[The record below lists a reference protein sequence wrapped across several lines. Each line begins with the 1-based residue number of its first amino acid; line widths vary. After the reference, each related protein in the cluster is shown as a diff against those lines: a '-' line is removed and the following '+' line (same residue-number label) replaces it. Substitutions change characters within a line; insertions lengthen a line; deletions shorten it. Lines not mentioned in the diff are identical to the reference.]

1 MNNAITISAVD
12 HWPENPFGGAGGWH
26 AVDFAGVFTR
36 FSQRHKQ
43 IHYSARNF
51 LLVGPI
57 NESDFLSSQLSGGE
71 QVGLLKSHR
80 GFTQ

>member
-1 MNNAITISAVD
+1 MPLPSAPLITGWKIHS
-12 HWPENPFGGAGGWH
+12 GGGGTGKRH
-26 AVDFAGVFTR
+26 AVDFAGVFAR

-43 IHYSARNF
+43 IHYSTRNF

-80 GFTQ
+80 GFAQ